1 MLGAVPAKSP
11 TVTAVTPSTPV
22 SPATPAAGSTP
33 ASFDFQSPVAQ
44 HAQPS
49 SSAGSVPTAS
59 PLYRSP
65 STPSISTSTLPDQR
79 MLELKLMHH
88 YTTITCKTFTFTA
101 PVTEDIWRVTVPKLA
116 FSGSQ
121 HLADA
126 VLAVAA
132 LHLRSLTPNDKD
144 LVRAS
149 HAYMAASLAEYNATL
164 NQGINQSNAEALFLT
179 STLIAFQATATRTFI
194 KDEPAI
200 SNTPHGLGDG
210 SGHGAG
216 TGGYAIPFSWFHS
229 FQGVKAIT
237 AASWRYLRNSPVAIH
252 IINSQAALQ
261 LDIEASKDGF
271 FGHLLDGL
279 EEELAALDANT
290 QSTNNTTETHPHD
303 STASTTDP
311 SPPPPPQAQTE
322 AQQQQGMS
330 SQEAAAMSQIN
341 NTRQAYQH
349 AVAALNWAHKIPH
362 RGAALSFPAT
372 VSRRFV
378 ELLEERRPR
387 ALAVLAC
394 FFALLK
400 SLENVWWLQGMA
412 RREVLGVAALFSGDY
427 FGADAHRRWWPH
439 LEWAARIAVWR
450 GGEAIPADVW
460 GADWAAE
467 ERALAEASRDGAD
480 FCSQIELLS
489 QMTGGASCAAPSLSA
504 GIQP

>member
-1 MLGAVPAKSP
+1 
-11 TVTAVTPSTPV
+11 
-22 SPATPAAGSTP
+22 
-33 ASFDFQSPVAQ
+33 
-44 HAQPS
+44 
-49 SSAGSVPTAS
+49 
-59 PLYRSP
+59 
-65 STPSISTSTLPDQR
+65 

-88 YTTITCKTFTFTA
+88 YTTITCKTFTFAA
-101 PVTEDIWRVTVPKLA
+101 PMTEDIWRVTVPKLA

-126 VLAVAA
+126 VLAVSA
-132 LHLRSLTPNDKD
+132 LHLRSLTPNDKE

-149 HAYMAASLAEYNATL
+149 HAYMAASLAEYNAAL
-164 NQGINQSNAEALFLT
+164 NKGINQSNAEALFLT

-200 SNTPHGLGDG
+200 SNSAHG
-210 SGHGAG
+210 SG
-216 TGGYAIPFSWFHS
+216 TGGYAIPFSWFHA

-237 AASWRYLRNSPVAIH
+237 AASWRFLRDSPVVAH
-252 IINSQAALQ
+252 IINSQVALQ
-261 LDIEASKDGF
+261 LNIEESKDGF
-271 FGHLLDGL
+271 FGHLLEGL
-279 EEELAALDANT
+279 EEELATMDANAPSSSVNET
-290 QSTNNTTETHPHD
+290 TAPAPNTGTG
-303 STASTTDP
+303 S
-311 SPPPPPQAQTE
+311 SPPPKTE
-322 AQQQQGMS
+322 PQQQQQQQQ
-330 SQEAAAMSQIN
+330 QEGIRAPDTETAQSAHVNS
-341 NTRQAYQH
+341 TRQAYQH

-400 SLENVWWLQGMA
+400 SLEDVWWLQGMA

-427 FGADAHRRWWPH
+427 FGADAHARWWPH
-439 LEWAARIAVWR
+439 LEWAVRIAVWR
-450 GGEAIPADVW
+450 DDDGAGAGAIPAEVW

-480 FCSQIELLS
+480 FFSQIELLS
-489 QMTGGASCAAPSLSA
+489 QMTGAAPSLPLGA
-504 GIQP
+504 PQP